1 MKQRLTKYT
10 ARLIAMLPLL
20 LLLSCNDDFSAP
32 GDTADSDMATI
43 SLVIPRPT
51 INASRADNGSLG
63 EIGKSEQD
71 EGKVNSL
78 WFFAFGTDGTT
89 TDLATRLQPE
99 GNKLDNDYRV
109 QEVKIPAGKYHIY
122 TVANIDGLS
131 ENTTE
136 DQLKELIVEYSTEK
150 MPDPENGL
158 PMVCTPGQ
166 VKRSIDEAETTEP
179 KSIEVEKGKN
189 TELYIDLTYLCVK
202 LRYTIL
208 FDNSEGGFS
217 HEVFPSQ
224 ALKITGVRAE
234 GIIDRTSVMSYDTPA
249 GASAFDLATVAGW
262 NCEYPADLDKFLE
275 ISWGNLSGTS
285 PADNNLTPI
294 EESAMDARQRAYQG
308 IIYLPE
314 NRNTEAPT
322 TLIFDAEADNGNQY
336 HYTVALPPASD
347 KTARPDDSS
356 VADPHQDGML
366 QRGHFYDIIGRIT
379 SIGDQF
385 DIIAGIS
392 PWTLQSV
399 AYSLHGPYFLHVEKT
414 SVMVSAG
421 KETLIWYDT
430 DAGDLTFESPERD
443 GKKLFEIKT
452 IEKEGAKYISVTVNP
467 EIAASG
473 EEFDSHF
480 YVIAAN
486 LKKRIEVTPVSLQP
500 YLNVDPQ
507 EIEIN
512 VGEYISSGLYDGA
525 IDINFSTNL
534 PSVTIKKGDGWD
546 YANGNMI
553 LEGELRYSA
562 ATGTNQLKFEGLNG
576 GDFWKTE
583 HTLTLTYTATNG
595 TNTETREV
603 RIHIVP
609 NIMDYVIHFRPGT
622 DWGSPHI
629 YVYQCLQ
636 LPGDL
641 AQNASKPVGYK
652 DGLLYYSALEYSFTG
667 KIAFKGWNGYGGV
680 PNNDPISISFKTPE
694 QGFLIPDYSDE
705 WDPKKAGFTNHYY
718 NDMDFCEEYRKT
730 VNCSACRDNYNKVWP
745 GIEMTYERDG
755 WWKFTLTGIATPGK
769 ALIMFNDT
777 HGESANRY
785 PGNAE
790 VGIPLFDYPSR
801 EGWFDYAAGKR
812 QFSAVNP
819 YENATFLRIY
829 FPKRNDGDRHIHVW
843 RINEFQTDWATNQG
857 IFDSESGY
865 YYCDI
870 LMMDNWTEETAIS
883 VQLYKSGDTNN
894 RDYTVSQ
901 FEGIGN
907 NIRAI
912 TLSSDNSF
920 ANSGKPKIES
930 DVPLDSGKYRI
941 YWKAQVPWNN
951 AINFEDL
958 YMWDCTSTGIP
969 NESHKEKSGTV
980 GEYYYLEF
988 TPPAEGFSFN
998 ALLKHILGPENGTW
1012 QNKSANFA
1020 INNSHF
1026 TDRRCTISV
1035 GLDANVTITN
1045 GKPQNLKAVND

>member
-10 ARLIAMLPLL
+10 ARLIVMLPLL

-32 GDTADSDMATI
+32 GNTADSDMATI

-51 INASRADNGSLG
+51 LNASRANNGSLG

-109 QEVKIPAGKYHIY
+109 QEIKIPAGKYHIY
-122 TVANIDGLS
+122 TVANIDGLN

-150 MPDPENGL
+150 MPDPANGL
-158 PMVCTPGQ
+158 PMACAPGQ

-179 KSIEVEKGKN
+179 KTIEVEKGKN
-189 TELYIDLTYLCVK
+189 TELYIDLTYLCVR

-234 GIIDRTSVMSYDTPA
+234 GIIDRTSVMSYDIPA
-249 GASAFDLATVAGW
+249 GTSAFDLATVAGW
-262 NCEYPADLDKFLE
+262 NCEYPADLNKFLD

-285 PADNNLTPI
+285 PTDNNLTPI
-294 EESAMDARQRAYQG
+294 EESTMDPHKRAYQG

-314 NRNTEAPT
+314 NRNPEAPT

-336 HYTVALPPASD
+336 HYTVVLPPSSD

-534 PSVTIKKGDGWD
+534 PSVTITKGEGWD
-546 YANGNMI
+546 YANGNML
-553 LEGELRYSA
+553 LEGELQYSA

-603 RIHIVP
+603 KIHIVP

-622 DWGSPHI
+622 DWNSPHI

-652 DGLLYYSALEYSFTG
+652 YGDGENDYYAALEYSFTG
-667 KIAFKGWNGYGGV
+667 KISFKGWNGYGGV
-680 PNNDPISISFKTPE
+680 PENDPISISRKTPE
-694 QGFLIPDYSDE
+694 KGFLRPDRDWEWNPDE
-705 WDPKKAGFTNHYY
+705 GNFINHYY
-718 NDMDFCEEYRKT
+718 SDMDFCEEYRKT
-730 VNCSACRDNYNKVWP
+730 VNCSNCRNNYNKRWP
-745 GIEMTYERDG
+745 GIEMTYEYEG

-769 ALIMFNDT
+769 ALIMFADT
-777 HGESANRY
+777 HAGSTRRY

-801 EGWFDYAAGKR
+801 EGWFDFANNKL
-812 QFSAVNP
+812 QFSAENP
-819 YENATFLRIY
+819 YENVSSLLRIY
-829 FPKRNDGDRHIHVW
+829 FPKSNNGDRHIHVW
-843 RINEFQTDWATNQG
+843 GNGFEMTNYNATQG
-857 IFDSESGY
+857 TLDSETGY
-865 YYCDI
+865 YYYDFPVKNSWNENTVI
-870 LMMDNWTEETAIS
+870 NF
-883 VQLYKSGDTNN
+883 QLYRAGTDANQSCKVQDFTN
-894 RDYTVSQ
+894 
-901 FEGIGN
+901 IGN
-907 NIRAI
+907 NIKAVTVYNASNI
-912 TLSSDNSF
+912 KG
-920 ANSGKPKIES
+920 GKPQIES
-930 DVPLDSGKYRI
+930 DVPLDSDKYRI
-941 YWKAQVPWNN
+941 YWKPTNSN
-951 AINFEDL
+951 
-958 YMWDCTSTGIP
+958 
-969 NESHKEKSGTV
+969 
-980 GEYYYLEF
+980 
-988 TPPAEGFSFN
+988 FN
-998 ALLKHILGPENGTW
+998 ALYTWNCSATDLKNGNENS
-1012 QNKSANFA
+1012 KSGDIGEYHYLDFTPTSAVFSFEALLKVENDLNFVPKTNDFSVD
-1020 INNSHF
+1020 NNNF
-1026 TDRRCTISV
+1026 TNRRCTISV
-1035 GLDANVTITN
+1035 GSDGKSVTITN

>member
-1 MKQRLTKYT
+1 MKQKLTKYT
-10 ARLIAMLPLL
+10 ARLLAMLPLL
-20 LLLSCNDDFSAP
+20 LMLGCTDEFSSPVSEND
-32 GDTADSDMATI
+32 GDIATL

-51 INASRADNGSLG
+51 LNASRANNESLG
-63 EIGKSEQD
+63 EIGKSEED
-71 EGKVNSL
+71 EAKVNSL
-78 WFFAFGTDGTT
+78 WFFAFGTDGTA

-99 GNKLDNDYRV
+99 GDKLDNDYRV
-109 QEVKIPAGKYHIY
+109 QEVKIPAGKYRIY

-136 DQLKELIVEYSTEK
+136 DQLQELILEYSSEK
-150 MPDPENGL
+150 MPDPEKGL

-166 VKRSIDEAETTEP
+166 VKKSLDEAETAAP
-179 KSIEVEKGKN
+179 KTIEVEKGKN

-217 HEVFPSQ
+217 HEAFPSQ
-224 ALKITGVRAE
+224 ALKITGVNAE
-234 GIIDRTSVMSYDTPA
+234 GIMDRTSVMSYDIPT
-249 GASAFDLATVAGW
+249 GTSAFDLAGVDGA
-262 NCEYPADLDKFLE
+262 NCEYPADIDKFLE
-275 ISWGNLSGTS
+275 ISWNNLSGTS
-285 PADNNLTPI
+285 PTDNNLNSI
-294 EESAMDARQRAYQG
+294 EESAMDPHKRAYQG

-314 NRNTEAPT
+314 NRNPEAPT

-336 HYTVALPPASD
+336 HYTVVLPPASD
-347 KTARPDDSS
+347 KTTRPDDSS

-473 EEFDSHF
+473 EEFDSYF

-512 VGEYISSGLYDGA
+512 VGEYISSGLYDGT

-534 PSVTIKKGDGWD
+534 PSVTITKGDGWD
-546 YANGNMI
+546 YANGNMV
-553 LEGELRYSA
+553 LEGELQYSA

-583 HTLTLTYTATNG
+583 RTLTLTYTATNG

-603 RIHIVP
+603 KIHIVP

-652 DGLLYYSALEYSFTG
+652 FEDNYNFVYFAALEYSFTG
-667 KIAFKGWNGYGGV
+667 KIAFKGWKGYGGV
-680 PNNDPISISFKTPE
+680 DQNDPISISRKYSE
-694 QGFLIPDYSDE
+694 QGFLIPDNAEE
-705 WDPKKAGFTNHYY
+705 WNPNSEKVTDHYY
-718 NDMDFCEEYRKT
+718 IDIDFCEEYRKT
-730 VNCSACRDNYNKVWP
+730 VNCSSCRDNYNKVWP
-745 GIEMTYERDG
+745 GIEMTKEERG

-777 HGESANRY
+777 HTEFKDANGNATKRY

-801 EGWFDYAAGKR
+801 EGWFDYANGKT
-812 QFSAVNP
+812 QFSSEDPNP
-819 YENATFLRIY
+819 TIKYLRIY
-829 FPKRNDGDRHIHVW
+829 FPKNNDKVYSKHINVW
-843 RINEFQTDWATNQG
+843 RDGEFGTSWENNQG
-857 IFDSESGY
+857 IFDQESGL
-865 YYCDI
+865 YYCDFPM
-870 LMMDNWTEETAIS
+870 LNHWNEYTDIS
-883 VQLYKSGDTNN
+883 VQLY
-894 RDYTVSQ
+894 RDGPTSRHQVNK
-901 FEGIGN
+901 FTDIGN

-912 TLSSDNSF
+912 TINSSNGLV
-920 ANSGKPKIES
+920 NSGKPKAFES
-930 DVPLDSGKYRI
+930 KTYRI
-941 YWKAQVPWNN
+941 YWQPLNNSNYYNFNKIHIWSEGGDLHTWAAQEESW
-951 AINFEDL
+951 
-958 YMWDCTSTGIP
+958 TG
-969 NESHKEKSGTV
+969 ETEM
-980 GEYYYLEF
+980 
-988 TPPAEGFSFN
+988 
-998 ALLKHILGPENGTW
+998 
-1012 QNKSANFA
+1012 
-1020 INNSHF
+1020 INNKTYRYYEFKNSIDWNPDKISF
-1026 TDRRCTISV
+1026 IIYDSDRQNDSDPRIRIDNIAATSIESSKKYT
-1035 GLDANVTITN
+1035 AN
-1045 GKPQNLKAVND
+1045 

>member
-1 MKQRLTKYT
+1 MKQKLTKYT
-10 ARLIAMLPLL
+10 ARLLAMLPLL
-20 LLLSCNDDFSAP
+20 LMLGCTDEFSSPVSEND
-32 GDTADSDMATI
+32 GDIATL

-51 INASRADNGSLG
+51 LNASRANNESLG
-63 EIGKSEQD
+63 EIGKSEVD
-71 EGKVNSL
+71 ESKVNSL
-78 WFFAFGTDGTT
+78 WFFAFGTDGTP

-99 GNKLDNDYRV
+99 GDKLDNDYRV
-109 QEVKIPAGKYHIY
+109 QEVKIPAGKYRIY

-136 DQLKELIVEYSTEK
+136 DQLQELILEYSTEK
-150 MPDPENGL
+150 MPDPAKGL

-166 VKRSIDEAETTEP
+166 VKKSLDEAETAAP
-179 KSIEVEKGKN
+179 KTIEVEKGKN

-224 ALKITGVRAE
+224 ALKITGVNAA
-234 GIIDRTSVMSYDTPA
+234 GIVDRTSVMSYDIPA
-249 GASAFDLATVAGW
+249 GTSTFDLAGVDGA

-275 ISWGNLSGTS
+275 ISWDKLSGTS
-285 PADNNLTPI
+285 PTDNNLNPI
-294 EESAMDARQRAYQG
+294 EESAMDPHKRAYQG

-314 NRNTEAPT
+314 NRNPEAPT

-336 HYTVALPPASD
+336 HYTVVLPPASD

-473 EEFDSHF
+473 EEFDSYF

-534 PSVTIKKGDGWD
+534 PSVTITKGDGWD
-546 YANGNMI
+546 YANGNMV
-553 LEGELRYSA
+553 LEGELQYSA

-583 HTLTLTYTATNG
+583 RTLTLTYTATNG

-603 RIHIVP
+603 KIHIVP

-652 DGLLYYSALEYSFTG
+652 DDKDNYFSALEYSFTG
-667 KIAFKGWNGYGGV
+667 KIAFKGWKGYGGV
-680 PNNDPISISFKTPE
+680 DENDPSSIYWRTPE
-694 QGFLIPDYSDE
+694 HGFLIPDNAWE
-705 WDPKKAGFTNHYY
+705 WDPSSDNVTKHYY
-718 NDMDFCEEYRKT
+718 TDMDFCEEYRNG
-730 VNCSACRDNYNKVWP
+730 VNCSDCRNNYNKRWP
-745 GIEMTYERDG
+745 GIEMTYEYEG

-769 ALIMFNDT
+769 ALIMFADT
-777 HGESANRY
+777 HSGSTKRY

-801 EGWFDYAAGKR
+801 EGWFDFANNKL
-812 QFSAVNP
+812 QFSAENP
-819 YENATFLRIY
+819 YENVSSLLRIY
-829 FPKRNDGDRHIHVW
+829 FPKNNNGDRHIHVW
-843 RINEFQTDWATNQG
+843 GNGFVMTNYDATQG
-857 IFDSESGY
+857 TLDSETGY
-865 YYCDI
+865 YYYDFPVKN
-870 LMMDNWTEETAIS
+870 NWNENTVINF
-883 VQLYKSGDTNN
+883 QLYRAGTDANQSCKVQDFTN
-894 RDYTVSQ
+894 
-901 FEGIGN
+901 IGN
-907 NIRAI
+907 NIKAVTVYNASNI
-912 TLSSDNSF
+912 KG
-920 ANSGKPKIES
+920 GKPQIES
-930 DVPLDSGKYRI
+930 DIPLAPGKYRI
-941 YWKAQVPWNN
+941 YWKPTNYNHDV
-951 AINFEDL
+951 L
-958 YMWDCTSTGIP
+958 YTWDCSDTDLKSDAGNT
-969 NESHKEKSGTV
+969 KSGNV
-980 GEYYYLEF
+980 GEYYYLDF
-988 TPPAEGFSFN
+988 TPTTPSFSFYAILKN
-998 ALLKHILGPENGTW
+998 AETW
-1012 QNKSANFA
+1012 
-1020 INNSHF
+1020 NNQSTNIQLSYTNF
-1026 TDRRCTISV
+1026 TDRRCLITLPS
-1035 GLDANVTITN
+1035 LNTPLITN

>member
-10 ARLIAMLPLL
+10 TRLLAMLPLL
-20 LLLSCNDDFSAP
+20 LMLSCTDEFSSPVSEND
-32 GDTADSDMATI
+32 GDIATL

-51 INASRADNGSLG
+51 LNASRANNESLG
-63 EIGKSEQD
+63 EIGKPEVD
-71 EGKVNSL
+71 ESKVNSL
-78 WFFAFGTDGTT
+78 WFFAFGTDGTA

-99 GNKLDNDYRV
+99 GDKLDNDYRV
-109 QEVKIPAGKYHIY
+109 QEVKIPAGKYRIY
-122 TVANIDGLS
+122 TVANIDGLN

-136 DQLKELIVEYSTEK
+136 DQLQELIMEYSTEK
-150 MPDPENGL
+150 MPDPANGL

-166 VKRSIDEAETTEP
+166 VKRSIDEAETAAP
-179 KSIEVEKGKN
+179 KTIEVEKGKN

-249 GASAFDLATVAGW
+249 GASAFDLAGVDGA

-275 ISWGNLSGTS
+275 ISWDNLSGTS
-285 PADNNLTPI
+285 PTDNNLTPI
-294 EESAMDARQRAYQG
+294 EESTMDPHKRAYQG

-314 NRNTEAPT
+314 NRNPEAPT

-336 HYTVALPPASD
+336 HYTVVLPPASD

-356 VADPHQDGML
+356 IADPHQDGML

-473 EEFDSHF
+473 EDPFISEF

-486 LKKRIEVTPVSLQP
+486 LKKRITANPVSLQP

-534 PSVTIKKGDGWD
+534 PSVTITKGEGWD
-546 YANGNMI
+546 YANGNMD
-553 LEGELRYSA
+553 LKGELQYSA

-583 HTLTLTYTATNG
+583 RTLTLTYTAKNG

-603 RIHIVP
+603 KIHIVP

-641 AQNASKPVGYK
+641 EQNASKPVGYK
-652 DGLLYYSALEYSFTG
+652 FVDNYKFVYFAALEYSFTG
-667 KIAFKGWNGYGGV
+667 KIAFKGWKGYGGV
-680 PNNDPISISFKTPE
+680 AQNDPSSISLNNTE
-694 QGFLIPDYSDE
+694 QGFLIPDDAEE
-705 WDPKKAGFTNHYY
+705 WNPNNENVTNHYY
-718 NDMDFCEEYRKT
+718 IDMDFCEEYRKT
-730 VNCSACRDNYNKVWP
+730 VNCSSCRDNYNKVWP
-745 GIEMTYERDG
+745 GIEMTKEERG

-769 ALIMFNDT
+769 ALIMFADT
-777 HGESANRY
+777 HNGSTNRY

-801 EGWFDYAAGKR
+801 EGWFDFANGKT
-812 QFSAVNP
+812 QFSSEDPNP
-819 YENATFLRIY
+819 TIKYLRIY
-829 FPKRNDGDRHIHVW
+829 FPKNNDKVYSKHINVW
-843 RINEFQTDWATNQG
+843 RENEFGTSWENNQG
-857 IFDSESGY
+857 IFDQESGL
-865 YYCDI
+865 YYCDFPM
-870 LMMDNWTEETAIS
+870 LNYWNEYTDIS
-883 VQLYKSGDTNN
+883 VQLY
-894 RDYTVSQ
+894 R
-901 FEGIGN
+901 EGPTSRHQVNKFTDIGN

-912 TLSSDNSF
+912 TINSSNSLV
-920 ANSGKPKIES
+920 NSGKPKAFES
-930 DVPLDSGKYRI
+930 KTYRI
-941 YWKAQVPWNN
+941 YWQPLNDDFNKIHIWSEGGDLHIWNT
-951 AINFEDL
+951 EEES
-958 YMWDCTSTGIP
+958 WTG
-969 NESHKEKSGTV
+969 ETEM
-980 GEYYYLEF
+980 
-988 TPPAEGFSFN
+988 
-998 ALLKHILGPENGTW
+998 
-1012 QNKSANFA
+1012 
-1020 INNSHF
+1020 INNKTYRYYEFKNSI
-1026 TDRRCTISV
+1026 DWNPDKISFIIYNSNR
-1035 GLDANVTITN
+1035 LNNSDPRIRIDNIAATSIESSKKYTAN
-1045 GKPQNLKAVND
+1045 